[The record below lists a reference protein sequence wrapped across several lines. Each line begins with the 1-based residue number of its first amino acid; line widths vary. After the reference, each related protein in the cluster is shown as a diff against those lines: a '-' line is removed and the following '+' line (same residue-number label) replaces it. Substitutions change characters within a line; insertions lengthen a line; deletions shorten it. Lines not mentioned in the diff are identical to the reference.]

1 MRGVEIGVAGRE
13 LLELQLPNSRATREG
28 VLLAV
33 KLGVAAGEEYQPRA
47 ARGEAVTLAVEDS

>member
-33 KLGVAAGEEYQPRA
+33 KLGVAAREEYQPRA
-47 ARGEAVTLAVEDS
+47 ARGEAVTPAVEDS